1 MALCMQL
8 VCFDRRPLLS
18 LIGFLVGITAFGL
31 PPLVNVGAA
40 AESQWRSGVFPIV
53 HFEGYT
59 SHFGHRLG
67 LSGRE
72 ELHTGLDI
80 AAPLGSPVLSWWSGE
95 VLETI
100 DDSICGLGVV
110 IVSGDYEHIYCHLQ
124 QQFLQRGEKVRG
136 GQPIGRVGVTGRSS
150 GPHLH
155 WGIRYRGRWL
165 NPGLILR
172 AMVISQ

>member
-1 MALCMQL
+1 MALCMPL
-8 VCFDRRPLLS
+8 GCFELRPLFP
-18 LIGFLVGITAFGL
+18 LIRFLVAITAIAL
-31 PPLVNVGAA
+31 APLVTVGAV
-40 AESQWRSGVFPIV
+40 AESLWQSGVFPIV
-53 HFEGYT
+53 QFEGYS

-67 LSGRE
+67 ISGNE

-95 VLETI
+95 VIEII

-124 QQFLQRGEKVRG
+124 QQFLHRGQKVRG
-136 GQPIGRVGVTGRSS
+136 GQPIGRVGVTGRTS

-165 NPGLILR
+165 DPGLILR
-172 AMVISQ
+172 EMVKS

>member
-31 PPLVNVGAA
+31 LLLVNVGAA

-124 QQFLQRGEKVRG
+124 QQFLQRGEKVRR
-136 GQPIGRVGVTGRSS
+136 GQPIGKVGVTGRSS

>member
-31 PPLVNVGAA
+31 PLLVNVGAA

-136 GQPIGRVGVTGRSS
+136 GQPIGKVGVTGRSS